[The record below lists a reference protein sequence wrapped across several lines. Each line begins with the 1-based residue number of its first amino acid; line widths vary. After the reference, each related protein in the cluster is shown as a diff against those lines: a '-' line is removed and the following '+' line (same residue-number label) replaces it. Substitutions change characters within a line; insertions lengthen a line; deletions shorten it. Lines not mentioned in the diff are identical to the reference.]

1 MFRLSIFIFM
11 NKRLTAIASY
21 IKDGRG
27 VIDVGTDH
35 GYLPVYLAK
44 SGYKGRILASDIN
57 AAPLSTALRTAERA
71 EIKDKV
77 ELLLCDG
84 LENCPPDAVDS
95 IVIAGM
101 GGDTICGILDRA
113 EWCMDRA
120 YTLILQPMTK
130 AEILRYWLVNN
141 EFEICAESL
150 IQEGG
155 SIYQLLVARFG
166 GRTTLSDAELFTGR
180 FTLIEN
186 DPLFEAQRMKLE
198 NRFEKAL
205 KGINGADSPVLS
217 GKGALFRGILQ
228 GLKEMKRN

>member
-84 LENCPPDAVDS
+84 LEKCPSDAVDS

-101 GGDTICGILDRA
+101 GGGYHMRNPRQSRMVHGSGLHAYSPANDQSGDTAVL
-113 EWCMDRA
+113 
-120 YTLILQPMTK
+120 
-130 AEILRYWLVNN
+130 
-141 EFEICAESL
+141 
-150 IQEGG
+150 
-155 SIYQLLVARFG
+155 ARK
-166 GRTTLSDAELFTGR
+166 
-180 FTLIEN
+180 
-186 DPLFEAQRMKLE
+186 QR
-198 NRFEKAL
+198 
-205 KGINGADSPVLS
+205 I
-217 GKGALFRGILQ
+217 
-228 GLKEMKRN
+228 